1 MTYRY
6 RDLEVDFA
14 ARLATVGGVR
24 VPLTAREFEVLAYLA
39 RNAGKVVLHRQLL
52 QAVWGG
58 QYGNESDYVWTF
70 VQRIRR
76 KIEPDRAHP
85 SYVLTDIG
93 VGYRMPA
100 PDAAA

>member
-1 MTYRY
+1 LTYRY

-14 ARLATVGGVR
+14 ARFASLVGVR
-24 VPLTAREFEVLAYLA
+24 VALTRREFEVLAYLA

-93 VGYRMPA
+93 VGYRMPG